1 MYGNSTLPG
10 IAASDTLRY
19 EGSIWRGATES
30 TWFKIVNVSGDA
42 QEATDIPAGSIMKE
56 DSSTGFYSPV
66 AVADLETLSGKLAI
80 VADHTAKS
88 GVTVDGESS
97 PSKILIGVMGH
108 VDKAKL
114 FVGDTAFTDL
124 TNAQQ
129 IALNS
134 LLEANNFLLVN
145 VLQG

>member
-19 EGSIWRGATES
+19 EGSIWRGATEA
-30 TWFKIVNVSGDA
+30 TWFKIVNVSGSAEDA
-42 QEATDIPAGSIMKE
+42 AAIPLGSIMKE
-56 DSSTGFYSPV
+56 DSSTGYYAPV
-66 AVADLETLSGKLAI
+66 TVDDLATLSGKLAI
-80 VADHTAKS
+80 VADHNAKS
-88 GVTVDGESS
+88 GKTVDGE
-97 PSKILIGVMGH
+97 LTTAQVLVGVMGH

-124 TNAQQ
+124 SSAQK

-145 VLQG
+145 VMQG